1 MSTMPRHMPKPKPP
15 MGGISPT
22 APPPYR
28 AQKQKIGMGPQGVG
42 GSQTPFAPP
51 RAPMMASG
59 GIGIPAP
66 IGKPSGMMPPDMDAG
81 APDMPPPDQGSGQM
95 PVISPEA
102 VGYTD
107 TQKICGPVESIQWP
121 GCKYMGSDGQCA
133 VLQMQVSP
141 TGGCQ
146 AGIPVDGG
154 DQDQDDMTGAEPGT
168 DDGSDA
174 MGTSGGNQ

>member
-1 MSTMPRHMPKPKPP
+1 MPKPKPP

-28 AQKQKIGMGPQGVG
+28 AQKQKIGAGPQGVA
-42 GSQTPFAPP
+42 GSPKPFAPP

-81 APDMPPPDQGSGQM
+81 APDMPPDQSGGGQM
-95 PVISPEA
+95 PAVAPEA
-102 VGYTD
+102 LNYHD
-107 TQKICGPVESIQWP
+107 DEQKCSMCQ
-121 GCKYMGSDGQCA
+121 YMDQGGNCS
-133 VLQMQVSP
+133 VLQMQISP
-141 TGGCQ
+141 DGGCN
-146 AGIPVDGG
+146 AFSSNDGG
-154 DQDQDDMTGAEPGT
+154 QEPDQDDMTGGEPGT